1 MIVINVD
8 TAGNGRAGASSK
20 CTEAGNEPHR
30 FFKVSAV
37 SWGSC
42 RDWNDWTS
50 FFRQVLP
57 TAGSWMQTHSS
68 LMPWGGPALLPA
80 GTWPWGA
87 GGGPSSVS
95 VLARLWGDSGYS
107 SIQPKGV
114 FAGC

>member
-1 MIVINVD
+1 MWTLLEMAELVLQVSAQRQEMNPIV
-8 TAGNGRAGASSK
+8 
-20 CTEAGNEPHR
+20 

-68 LMPWGGPALLPA
+68 LVPWGGPALLPA